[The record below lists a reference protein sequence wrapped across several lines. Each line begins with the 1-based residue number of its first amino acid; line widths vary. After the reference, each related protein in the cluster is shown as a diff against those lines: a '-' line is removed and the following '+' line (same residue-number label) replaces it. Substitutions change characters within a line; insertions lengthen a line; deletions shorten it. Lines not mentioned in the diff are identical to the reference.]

1 MKKRGRLKMERQ
13 EAAVSQFMGGYRCSQ
28 AVLAVFAEDFGLERD
43 LARKISLP
51 LAGGSGV
58 GGECGAVSGAYLV
71 LGLKYG
77 FAHPGDAEGLGKMV
91 TKVNRFVER
100 FKSLHAEID
109 CPRLIGLDVFS
120 EEGHKDF
127 LKNNVKATSCAR
139 FVGDTVKILEE
150 ILAED

>member
-1 MKKRGRLKMERQ
+1 MEKQ
-13 EAAVSQFMGGYRCSQ
+13 EAAVNEFMGGYRCSQ
-28 AVLAVFAEDFGLERD
+28 AVLAVFAEDFGMQRD

-77 FAHPGDAEGLGKMV
+77 FAHPGDAEGVGKMIA
-91 TKVNRFVER
+91 KVKGFVER
-100 FKSLHAEID
+100 FQLLHAEID
-109 CPRLIGLDVFS
+109 CPRLLGLDIFS
-120 EEGHKDF
+120 EEGHKHF
-127 LKNNVKATSCAR
+127 LENNIKAATCAR
-139 FVGDTVKILEE
+139 FVGDAVKILEE